1 MTTERRPHPQAAAQA
16 VEGIARVDRVTKH
29 LVERLQPGEIA
40 VVDHP
45 DMDRLAAES
54 LVERR
59 PAAVVNGSSFLTGRF
74 PAQGPWLLWEAGIPL
89 LEEVGPEALDAIRE
103 GERLRVEG
111 SLISAPSGWRAR
123 GVPVTRE
130 RLEARWSQGQTRLD
144 EELHKF
150 IENTLQYALREQDA
164 VLRPL
169 VHSPLRTRLKGR
181 HALVVVRGSG
191 FREDLRAIRPYL
203 AEVRPVTIAVDG
215 GADALLE
222 EGITP
227 DLIVGDFDSISDRA
241 LRCGAELVVHAYADG
256 RAPGLE
262 RVVAAGRSAHV
273 VPMVGTS
280 EDLAMLLA
288 YQEGAELIV
297 AVGAHS
303 SLIDFLE
310 KGRSGMASTFLV
322 RTRLGP
328 RLVDARGV
336 SRLYQ
341 ARPRASYWMGL
352 VAAALLPLAVVAVL
366 APSVREV
373 ARLLWLQLRIWV
385 GW

>member
-1 MTTERRPHPQAAAQA
+1 MVLRGSGQLSRTA
-16 VEGIARVDRVTKH
+16 VEGVARVDRVTKH

-59 PAAVVNGSSFLTGRF
+59 PAAVVNASPFLTGRF
-74 PAQGPWLLWEAGIPL
+74 PAQGPWILWEAGVPMVEQVPGL
-89 LEEVGPEALDAIRE
+89 FEGVRE
-103 GERLRVEG
+103 GKRVRVEDSTVSCG
-111 SLISAPSGWRAR
+111 GWRGL

-130 RLEARWSQGQTRLD
+130 RLEARWNEGQARLD

-150 IENTLQYALREQDA
+150 IENTLQYALREQDQ

-169 VHSPLRTRLKGR
+169 VHPPLRTRLKGR
-181 HALVVVRGSG
+181 HVLVVVRGSG
-191 FREDLRAIRPYL
+191 FRDDLRAIRPYL
-203 AEVRPVTIAVDG
+203 AEVRPVTVAVDG
-215 GADALLE
+215 GADALLD

-227 DLIVGDFDSISDRA
+227 DMIVGDFDSISERA

-256 RAPGLE
+256 RAPGLQ
-262 RVVAAGRSAHV
+262 RVLDAGLSAHV

-297 AVGAHS
+297 AVGSHS
-303 SLIDFLE
+303 NLIDFLE
-310 KGRSGMASTFLV
+310 KGRSGMASTLLV
-322 RTRLGP
+322 RTKLGP
-328 RLVDARGV
+328 CLVDARGV
-336 SRLYQ
+336 SRLYR
-341 ARPRASYWMGL
+341 ARPRASYWIGL
-352 VAAALLPLAVVAVL
+352 IAASLLPWLVVALL
-366 APSVREV
+366 APPVRET
-373 ARLLWLQLRIWV
+373 ARLLWLQVRIWT

>member
-1 MTTERRPHPQAAAQA
+1 MPSRGGGPLRTG
-16 VEGIARVDRVTKH
+16 VEGVARADPVTKR

-40 VVDHP
+40 AVDHP

-59 PAAVVNGSSFLTGRF
+59 PAAVLNASPFLTGRF
-74 PAQGPWLLWEAGIPL
+74 PAQGPWLLWEAGIPMVEQIPGL
-89 LEEVGPEALDAIRE
+89 LAHLREGDAIR
-103 GERLRVEG
+103 VEG
-111 SLISAPSGWRAR
+111 ATVLGPGWQLQ

-130 RLEARWSQGQTRLD
+130 ALEARWHEGQARLD

-150 IENTLQYALREQDA
+150 IENTLQYALRERDQ

-169 VHSPLRTRLKGR
+169 AHPPLRTRLKGR
-181 HALVVVRGSG
+181 HVLVVVRGSG

-203 AEVRPVTIAVDG
+203 GEVRPVTVAVDG

-227 DLIVGDFDSISDRA
+227 DLIVGDFDSISDRS

-262 RVVAAGRSAHV
+262 RVLAAGRTAHV

-297 AVGAHS
+297 VVGSHS
-303 SLIDFLE
+303 NLIDFLE
-310 KGRSGMASTFLV
+310 KGRSGMASTLLV
-322 RTRLGP
+322 RTKVGP
-328 RLVDARGV
+328 ILVDARGV
-336 SRLYQ
+336 SRLYRS
-341 ARPRASYWMGL
+341 RPRASYWVGL
-352 VAAALLPLAVVAVL
+352 LAASLLPLGVVALL
-366 APSVREV
+366 APPVREA
-373 ARLLWLQLRIWV
+373 ARLVWLQLRLWA

>member
-1 MTTERRPHPQAAAQA
+1 MPARGSNPVLRTA
-16 VEGIARVDRVTKH
+16 VEGVARVDQVTKH

-40 VVDHP
+40 VVDHA

-59 PAAVVNGSSFLTGRF
+59 PAAVVNASPFLTGRF
-74 PAQGPWLLWEAGIPL
+74 PAPGPWILWEAGVPMVEQVPGL
-89 LEEVGPEALDAIRE
+89 LERVRE
-103 GERLRVEG
+103 GEPLRLEG
-111 SLISAPSGWRAR
+111 GTIVGWGWQGQ

-130 RLEARWSQGQTRLD
+130 SLEARWNAGQARLD

-150 IENTLQYALREQDA
+150 IENTLQYALRERDE

-169 VHSPLRTRLKGR
+169 VHPPLRTRLKGR
-181 HALVVVRGSG
+181 HVLVVVRGSG
-191 FREDLRAIRPYL
+191 FREDLRAISPYL
-203 AEVRPVTIAVDG
+203 GEVRPVTVAVDG
-215 GADALLE
+215 GADALLD

-262 RVVAAGRSAHV
+262 RVLAAGRAAHV

-297 AVGAHS
+297 AVGSHS
-303 SLIDFLE
+303 NLIDFLE
-310 KGRSGMASTFLV
+310 KGRSGMASTLLV
-322 RTRLGP
+322 RTKLGP
-328 RLVDARGV
+328 SLVDARGV
-336 SRLYQ
+336 SRLYR
-341 ARPRASYWMGL
+341 ARPRASYWVGL
-352 VAAALLPLAVVAVL
+352 VAASLFPLLVVALL
-366 APSVREV
+366 APPVREA
-373 ARLLWLQLRIWV
+373 ARLVWLQVRIWT